1 MEYLLM
7 MTLSGST
14 MTVTCWLL
22 RFLLRNRI
30 SARSYYLLAKA
41 AVLYYLIPLPFL
53 KGWYSKVLRV
63 IVPED
68 KMEIAHISLARINY
82 MVNAD
87 GSVYVNRYAKNQI
100 GMVLIWLTVA
110 IFLMARRL
118 VKYFRSV
125 RWIAGYTSTK
135 MTDRQKTYIV
145 GLKEEYGIRRNVLL
159 YQGETGDSSM
169 TFGIYRP
176 VIICGREVGSREA
189 ELLIRHELVHIKRLD
204 ALWKMFMQFVIFLH
218 WCNPVMWSLYFALD
232 RFCELS
238 CDETVMRGKAKTEV
252 DEYLLLLIE
261 EAQREEE
268 HKKKKISLKWKVGFS
283 SSMRRVRER
292 MDNLMKNKRWNRF
305 AVGTLVAALIFANSM
320 TAFAYKD
327 GHNEVMPEDMT
338 QETIEEALES
348 DTILFFPE
356 DTGEEVIQDFDMRG
370 TTEILYDRQFV
381 DEEGN
386 IYPVPEVEPQWGCD
400 HTYEPGTEQRHNK
413 YSDGSCKVTEY
424 KAERCTKCGTIKLG
438 EQIGWR
444 KYDVCPH

>member
-1 MEYLLM
+1 MEHLLM

-320 TAFAYKD
+320 TAFAYRD
-327 GHNEVMPEDMT
+327 AAS
-338 QETIEEALES
+338 ETIQDGASQEHIEKVLES
-348 DTILFFPE
+348 DMVLFEPE
-356 DTGEEVIQDFDMRG
+356 ETDGESIVDFDMPE
-370 TTEILYDRQFV
+370 EIEIQYDRQFT

-400 HTYEPGTEQRHNK
+400 HDYVSGTETRHNK
-413 YSDGSCKVTEY
+413 NSDGSCEVTQY
-424 KAERCTKCGTIKLG
+424 KAQRCSKCGHLVQGDLISSH
-438 EQIGWR
+438 
-444 KYDVCPH
+444 YYAVCPH

>member
-63 IVPED
+63 IVPKD

-110 IFLMARRL
+110 IFLMARRM
-118 VKYFRSV
+118 VKYFRSA

-327 GHNEVMPEDMT
+327 GFNEIVSG
-338 QETIEEALES
+338 ETSRDEIENRLQKDIFEFVPDEI
-348 DTILFFPE
+348 DE
-356 DTGEEVIQDFDMRG
+356 GEMSTFDMS
-370 TTEILYDRQFV
+370 EIIELKYDAQFT

-386 IYPVPEVEPQWGCD
+386 VYPIPEVEPHWGCD
-400 HTYEPGTEQRHNK
+400 HTYVSGTATDHEK
-413 YSDGSCKVTEY
+413 TSDGGCIVRQFR
-424 KAERCTKCGTIKLG
+424 AQRCSKCGTVVRGDLISTTT
-438 EQIGWR
+438 
-444 KYDVCPH
+444 YVVCPH

>member
-14 MTVTCWLL
+14 MTVACWLL

-82 MVNAD
+82 MVRAD
-87 GSVYVNRYAKNQI
+87 GSIYVNRYAKIQI
-100 GMVLIWLTVA
+100 EMILIWLAVA
-110 IFLMARRL
+110 IFLMVRRS
-118 VKYFRSV
+118 VKYFRTV

-135 MTDRQKTYIV
+135 MTDRQKAYLI

-176 VIICGREVGSREA
+176 VIICGREVESREA

-218 WCNPVMWSLYFALD
+218 WCNPVMWALYFALD

-238 CDETVMRGKAKTEV
+238 CDETVMRGKTKKEV

-268 HKKKKISLKWKVGFS
+268 HRKKKFSLKWKVGFS

-305 AVGTLVAALIFANSM
+305 AAGTLVAALIFANSM

-327 GHNEVMPEDMT
+327 GHNEIMPENMS
-338 QETIEEALES
+338 QEQIEKALAS
-348 DTILFFPE
+348 DSVLFFPE
-356 DTGEEVIQDFDMRG
+356 DTGEEIIRDFDMEEDI
-370 TTEILYDRQFV
+370 EILYDRQFT

-386 IYPVPEVEPQWGCD
+386 IYPIPEIEPQWGCD

-413 YSDGSCKVTEY
+413 YSDGSCEVTVY

-438 EQIGWR
+438 EQTNRIR
-444 KYDVCPH
+444 YDVCPH

>member
-63 IVPED
+63 IVPKD

-110 IFLMARRL
+110 IFLMARRM
-118 VKYFRSV
+118 VKYFRSA

-145 GLKEEYGIRRNVLL
+145 GLKEEYGIKRNVLL

-327 GHNEVMPEDMT
+327 GHNEIMPEDMS
-338 QETIEEALES
+338 QEQIETVLETDAIGFALAET
-348 DTILFFPE
+348 D
-356 DTGEEVIQDFDMRG
+356 EEVLRDFG
-370 TTEILYDRQFV
+370 VSEIEIRYDRQFI

-386 IYPVPEVEPQWGCD
+386 IYPIPEIEPQWGCD
-400 HTYEPGTEQRHNK
+400 HTYEAGTEVRHNK
-413 YSDGSCKVTEY
+413 NSDGSCVVTVY
-424 KAERCTKCGTIKLG
+424 NAERCTKCGTIKLG
-438 EQIGWR
+438 DLR
-444 KYDVCPH
+444 STTTFVKCPH